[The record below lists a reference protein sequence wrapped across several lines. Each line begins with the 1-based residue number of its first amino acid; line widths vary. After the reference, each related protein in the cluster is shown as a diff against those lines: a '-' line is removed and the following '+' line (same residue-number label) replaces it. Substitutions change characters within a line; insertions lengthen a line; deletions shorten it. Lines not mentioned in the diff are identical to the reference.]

1 MAKGWRRM
9 KIRTG
14 DFRVCEGDKISL
26 HKLPMITDELLEL
39 RKHVLK

>member
-1 MAKGWRRM
+1 M

-14 DFRVCEGDKISL
+14 DFRVREDDKVSL

-39 RKHVLK
+39 RKHLLK

>member
-1 MAKGWRRM
+1 MAKGRRRM

-14 DFRVCEGDKISL
+14 DFRVREDDKVSL

-39 RKHVLK
+39 RKHLLK

>member
-14 DFRVCEGDKISL
+14 DFRVREGDKVSL
-26 HKLPMITDELLEL
+26 HKLPMITDELLEF
-39 RKHVLK
+39 RKHLLK